1 VAGLEGGR
9 TALTGA
15 AMSSPTFSLLDPA
28 VADDPYPFY
37 AHLRREEPVAPLGV
51 MDLWGVGRYDDV
63 VRVLRDPET
72 FSSVVGTR
80 RLAGEDLP
88 PSMLFNDPPVHTR
101 LRGLIAKAFT
111 PRVVEQERGAI
122 AARCRELV
130 GAMLATSDPD
140 IVLDLAYP
148 LPVMVISHM
157 LGVADG
163 DQATFKRWS
172 DAIIENVA
180 PILLTGDDSVL
191 TDVNREFDAY
201 FSRRLATLRRQPED
215 NLLSEL
221 VHVETDEGRLTELE
235 LLMFCRLLLVAGN
248 ETTTGLIVNA
258 TRAFAEWPDVLARV
272 RDDLALLPV
281 AIEEALRYYAPFQAT
296 FRRTT
301 REVTLSGRT
310 VPADT
315 RLLVFLGSANRDET
329 VFPRPDEFRLDRGNN
344 RHVAFGMGIHYC
356 VGAPLARLEA
366 EIALRELL
374 PRVTGVAIEPGQRAV
389 LLRPG
394 GPKSLRVR
402 FAMAA

>member
-1 VAGLEGGR
+1 
-9 TALTGA
+9 
-15 AMSSPTFSLLDPA
+15 MSSPTFSLLDPA

>member
-1 VAGLEGGR
+1 
-9 TALTGA
+9 
-15 AMSSPTFSLLDPA
+15 MSTPTFSLLDPA
-28 VADDPYPFY
+28 VANDPYPFY
-37 AHLRREEPVAPLGV
+37 AHLRRDAPVAPLGV
-51 MDLWGVGRYDDV
+51 MDLWGVARYDDV

-80 RLAGEDLP
+80 RIAGEVLP
-88 PSMLFNDPPVHTR
+88 PSMLFDDPPVHTR

-111 PRVVEQERGAI
+111 PRVVEQQRDAI
-122 AARCRELV
+122 DARCRELV
-130 GAMLATSDPD
+130 AAMLAQPAPD
-140 IVLDLAYP
+140 IVRDLAYP

-180 PILLTGDDSVL
+180 PILLTGDDSML

-201 FSRRLATLRRQPED
+201 FSKRLAKLRREPED

-221 VHVETDEGRLTELE
+221 VHVETDEGRLSELE

-258 TRAFAEWPDVLARV
+258 TRAFSEHPDVLARV
-272 RDDLALLPV
+272 RDDLALLPA

-296 FRRTT
+296 FRRTM
-301 REVTLSGRT
+301 REVTLSGQPI
-310 VPADT
+310 PAGT

-329 VFPRPDEFRLDRGNN
+329 VFPRPDEFLLDRGTN

-356 VGAPLARLEA
+356 VGAPLARL
-366 EIALRELL
+366 
-374 PRVTGVAIEPGQRAV
+374 
-389 LLRPG
+389 
-394 GPKSLRVR
+394 
-402 FAMAA
+402 

>member
-1 VAGLEGGR
+1 
-9 TALTGA
+9 
-15 AMSSPTFSLLDPA
+15 MSGSTPSFLDPA
-28 VADDPYPFY
+28 VANDPYPFY
-37 AHLRREEPVAPLGV
+37 AHLRHEAPVAPLGL
-51 MDLWGVGRYDDV
+51 MDLWGVARYDDV
-63 VRVLRDPET
+63 VRVLRDPDT
-72 FSSVVGTR
+72 FSSVVGLR

-88 PSMLFNDPPVHTR
+88 PSMLFNDPPMHTR

-111 PRVVEQERGAI
+111 PRVVERQRDVI
-122 AARCRELV
+122 TARCRELV
-130 GAMLATSDPD
+130 GAMLDGNDPD

-172 DAIIENVA
+172 DAIIENIA
-180 PILLTGDDSVL
+180 PILLTGDDSML

-201 FSRRLATLRRQPED
+201 FSRRLEKLRREPED

-221 VHVETDEGRLTELE
+221 VHVETDEGRLSELE

-248 ETTTGLIVNA
+248 ETTTGLIVHA
-258 TRAFAEWPDVLARV
+258 TRAFSEHPDVLRRV
-272 RDDLALLPV
+272 RDDLGLLPA

-310 VPADT
+310 IPANT

-329 VFPRPDEFRLDRGNN
+329 VFPRPDEFLLDRGNN

-374 PRVTGVAIEPGQRAV
+374 PRIMGVEIPPGQQAV